1 MDDFNLNTLS
11 ESKNEWIN
19 KLLNLLTYPI
29 YVGIKN
35 IYTEAYK
42 LCIDN
47 DELDK
52 YLMTFQNFLS
62 RIPKWN
68 KDIIVKELE
77 RIKISTNCNYLDDL
91 ITCVHIIQLKALT
104 CIRVGQKQKK
114 ININIPNSEDF
125 IHKIYINVARKIY
138 TNVYLFEYNVSTLQ
152 TQKNTREIELFIRE
166 SIVDAI
172 RQTMPI
178 EEILRS
184 YLDETTEED
193 VEVEEEVIIETKE
206 PNNNDSVKNN
216 DKTTTDK
223 TTNDKA
229 STEITVTKKNITSDL
244 ESITK
249 KDDNDSD
256 KVKLTVN
263 RDADINLD
271 INPDI
276 LPDMTY
282 DLEQN
287 MSFNT
292 NKIETE
298 NTVINTSPPIIDMK
312 NETNGSNKLSFND
325 NDSAISVNGVVEQIS
340 APKTIERLDSIAEET
355 AKKNRLEKAMDDDY
369 DDDVIKIGK
378 PLENNIDLLKDITV
392 LE

>member
-77 RIKISTNCNYLDDL
+77 RIKTSTNCNYLDDL

-206 PNNNDSVKNN
+206 PNNNDNDSVKNN
-216 DKTTTDK
+216 DKITTDK
-223 TTNDKA
+223 TSTDKA

-244 ESITK
+244 EPITK
-249 KDDNDSD
+249 THDNDSD

-263 RDADINLD
+263 TDAD

-276 LPDMTY
+276 VPDLTY

-287 MSFNT
+287 MTINT
-292 NKIETE
+292 NKIESE

-325 NDSAISVNGVVEQIS
+325 NDSAISVDGVVEQIS

-355 AKKNRLEKAMDDDY
+355 AKKNRLEKDMDDDD

-378 PLENNIDLLKDITV
+378 PLENSIDLLNDITV

>member
-1 MDDFNLNTLS
+1 
-11 ESKNEWIN
+11 
-19 KLLNLLTYPI
+19 
-29 YVGIKN
+29 
-35 IYTEAYK
+35 
-42 LCIDN
+42 
-47 DELDK
+47 
-52 YLMTFQNFLS
+52 
-62 RIPKWN
+62 
-68 KDIIVKELE
+68 
-77 RIKISTNCNYLDDL
+77 
-91 ITCVHIIQLKALT
+91 
-104 CIRVGQKQKK
+104 
-114 ININIPNSEDF
+114 
-125 IHKIYINVARKIY
+125 
-138 TNVYLFEYNVSTLQ
+138 
-152 TQKNTREIELFIRE
+152 RE

-216 DKTTTDK
+216 DKTTTDKTTTDK

-369 DDDVIKIGK
+369 DDD
-378 PLENNIDLLKDITV
+378 
-392 LE
+392 

>member
-1 MDDFNLNTLS
+1 MDDFNLTTLS

-47 DELDK
+47 DEFDK

-77 RIKISTNCNYLDDL
+77 RIKTTTNCNYLDDL

-206 PNNNDSVKNN
+206 PSNADDSNEDDSNVKTK
-216 DKTTTDK
+216 DKTKDK
-223 TTNDKA
+223 TND
-229 STEITVTKKNITSDL
+229 ITVTKQNITSDL
-244 ESITK
+244 EPITK
-249 KDDNDSD
+249 KNDKDTDNDSD
-256 KVKLTVN
+256 KIKLTVN
-263 RDADINLD
+263 TDSTID

-276 LPDMTY
+276 VP
-282 DLEQN
+282 EQSYEN
-287 MSFNT
+287 GSELSN
-292 NKIETE
+292 NIQLE
-298 NTVINTSPPIIDMK
+298 NTVIHTPVDMK
-312 NETNGSNKLSFND
+312 NETTSKLSFND
-325 NDSAISVNGVVEQIS
+325 NDSSISVDGVIEQIS

-355 AKKNRLEKAMDDDY
+355 AKKNRLEKVMNEYEDDDS
-369 DDDVIKIGK
+369 IKIGT
-378 PLENNIDLLKDITV
+378 PIDNNIDILNDIMV